1 MVKNTKGMFILKK
14 LIKTAAVLL
23 ALAMM
28 LVGCVKVD
36 VTGNEEKPGEAETTE
51 NNADTGTEADGA
63 SLEELTANTIN
74 GTITLET
81 GETINFELYPDLAPR
96 TVENFV
102 KLADEG
108 FYEGTIFHRVM
119 SGFMIQGGGYDADL
133 NAKEADSIVGEFTEN
148 GFTNEL
154 LHTRGVMSM
163 ARTNDPDSASSQFFI
178 MHADAPHLDG
188 LYAAFGKVTD
198 EESLAVVDSIAAAET
213 ETVIPGAFEDVP
225 VTPIVIKSVTID
237 EE

>member
-1 MVKNTKGMFILKK
+1 MKK
-14 LIKTAAVLL
+14 FIKTAALLL
-23 ALAMM
+23 ALALM
-28 LVGCVKVD
+28 LAGCVKVD
-36 VTGNEEKPGEAETTE
+36 VTDNEEKPGEAVTTE
-51 NNADTGTEADGA
+51 TDSATDTETYGA
-63 SLEELTANTIN
+63 SLEELTANTVN

-81 GETINFELYPDLAPR
+81 GETINFELYPDLAPK

-102 KLADEG
+102 KLANEG
-108 FYEGTIFHRVM
+108 FYEGTIFHRVI

-133 NAKEADSIVGEFTEN
+133 NAKEADSIVGEFTDN

-154 LHTRGVMSM
+154 PHARGVLSM

-213 ETVIPGAFEDVP
+213 ETVVPGVFEDVP

-237 EE
+237 E